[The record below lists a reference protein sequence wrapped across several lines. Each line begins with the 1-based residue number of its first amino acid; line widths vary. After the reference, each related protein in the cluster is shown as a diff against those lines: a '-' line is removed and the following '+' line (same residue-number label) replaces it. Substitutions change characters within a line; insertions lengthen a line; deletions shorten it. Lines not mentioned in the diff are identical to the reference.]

1 MVDLQWHSANRVH
14 ANEAPIAGSE
24 SELPA
29 AGLVMI
35 YVGSS
40 LLAFAVLV
48 GGLIALAVYP
58 LIGVLLTL
66 GGMALLLYGVA
77 GLCRAQPQSKQ

>member
-1 MVDLQWHSANRVH
+1 MPWHTAYWVH
-14 ANEAPIAGSE
+14 ANEALIAGSE
-24 SELPA
+24 TELAA

-40 LLAFAVLV
+40 LLAFATVV
-48 GGLIALAVYP
+48 GGLIALTVYP

-77 GLCRAQPQSKQ
+77 GLCRAQAQRKQ